1 MFDDPRFKAATW
13 RADAT
18 TIWFGC
24 WSLVVSAV
32 TGTIAFGE
40 GHGVAVSILI
50 AVAALPFM
58 VSVVWALRLPTT
70 RRATVAAVGTGAK
83 PTRSWSTS
91 WVWRPEAGPVSWLA
105 YGAATAAS
113 AGPGAAGRPV
123 GPRRLRL
130 ATLRRRRST
139 TSSREHLAEP
149 DVGEPR
155 PAAPH
160 DGVSGRRVAV
170 AAEVTAEPGHLS
182 QVDAQRLRRT
192 SAVAGGSAGSGLV
205 GDGGV
210 ERGDL
215 VRRERDA
222 GGCGGS

>member
-91 WVWRPEAGPVSWLA
+91 WVWRPEAE
-105 YGAATAAS
+105 
-113 AGPGAAGRPV
+113 AGV
-123 GPRRLRL
+123 LVCLRCGHGG
-130 ATLRRRRST
+130 LRRRRG
-139 TSSREHLAEP
+139 RRAA
-149 DVGEPR
+149 R
-155 PAAPH
+155 AAP
-160 DGVSGRRVAV
+160 A
-170 AAEVTAEPGHLS
+170 
-182 QVDAQRLRRT
+182 
-192 SAVAGGSAGSGLV
+192 
-205 GDGGV
+205 
-210 ERGDL
+210 
-215 VRRERDA
+215 
-222 GGCGGS
+222 